1 MISINKLPQAKKNL
15 EQDLKRIYDSVCKT
29 LSEEVSDI
37 LSGNFGLPFELPRL
51 VSMTEDE
58 LMDFL
63 IEKENPELS
72 EDERKEFKEEVKEK
86 ISKKGWKS
94 FYRFLSILNRYRR
107 YMSPFP
113 RVQAAWL
120 TLSYDMIVHPI
131 IFSNW
136 HWKDFDGFGLD
147 QFSITL
153 SPKEVYD
160 GLRNC
165 NPDMVSVCI
174 SNLEHCSIADKEIL
188 QEAFDNDQ
196 RVVFIDKLKTMSPS
210 DYYCLGLIT
219 SWFHYEKALLSFD
232 WETLKILF
240 YHMDF
245 GDEVGIDLSGLPN
258 EDCMDLI
265 VEFDENDPSEDNFI
279 AFCDAFCESLE
290 PLVNLLISN
299 VYSYLKYR
307 LPSVIESIKPFP
319 FERKYLDDVLSI
331 PEVKSILDELP
342 ENPDER
348 NMAPDDQEQP
358 EEDAALPEG
367 QKTSKAGNKP
377 KPWIKVSMNEDV
389 IKKKLEEEVWFGIKD
404 EIEALDYL
412 GRSGAKRDTVKK
424 SFGAA
429 FMFYS
434 AYSLGLTVEKQ
445 YSKSAE
451 RAFRF
456 LPGPRTS
463 VNEYLDKLHLWF
475 TTLYE
480 AQISRKGNIDRNT
493 FKQWK
498 SIDKFKAEFIIK
510 NYIKLCPLFN
520 NTKYLLGKA
529 LRIETGLELEGPG
542 QSSDSVLGGAER
554 YNDNVEIKNDG
565 HHSKTALPLSYSND
579 D

>member
-1 MISINKLPQAKKNL
+1 MATAL
-15 EQDLKRIYDSVCKT
+15 E
-29 LSEEVSDI
+29 
-37 LSGNFGLPFELPRL
+37 
-51 VSMTEDE
+51 
-58 LMDFL
+58 L
-63 IEKENPELS
+63 IEKQENYYKELQRLSDPNSYFEDHPDLKEAVEDILNALPELYTDPSLLKNYDSDFAEELLFLVVYLPLSTMFDFYMVEKGASNIGIMSYDEEDEALARRLRSKLGAPNSKEMFRVLKEDKKPYDRDFYYKTVENP
-72 EDERKEFKEEVKEK
+72 
-86 ISKKGWKS
+86 
-94 FYRFLSILNRYRR
+94 SILYRLQSSIER
-107 YMSPFP
+107 
-113 RVQAAWL
+113 
-120 TLSYDMIVHPI
+120 D
-131 IFSNW
+131 
-136 HWKDFDGFGLD
+136 DFDSFDVL
-147 QFSITL
+147 I
-153 SPKEVYD
+153 
-160 GLRNC
+160 
-165 NPDMVSVCI
+165 
-174 SNLEHCSIADKEIL
+174 LEHADEL
-188 QEAFDNDQ
+188 
-196 RVVFIDKLKTMSPS
+196 KLFFFCMLIFP
-210 DYYCLGLIT
+210 LIT
-219 SWFHYEKALLSFD
+219 SFRSALHSLLVDDNSEESVQKALAFFTSWSDYVARLEVFPESARHYLRKMKDLLANLLQIAADDDDDCLRQLTIAYLRFFAFMSSELKFDEKEKAIFD
-232 WETLKILF
+232 RVLYNPFFPDLYTNCLK
-240 YHMDF
+240 
-245 GDEVGIDLSGLPN
+245 EV
-258 EDCMDLI
+258 EA
-265 VEFDENDPSEDNFI
+265 E
-279 AFCDAFCESLE
+279 
-290 PLVNLLISN
+290 
-299 VYSYLKYR
+299 
-307 LPSVIESIKPFP
+307 IEREKTK
-319 FERKYLDDVLSI
+319 E
-331 PEVKSILDELP
+331 EL
-342 ENPDER
+342 
-348 NMAPDDQEQP
+348 PDDQEQP